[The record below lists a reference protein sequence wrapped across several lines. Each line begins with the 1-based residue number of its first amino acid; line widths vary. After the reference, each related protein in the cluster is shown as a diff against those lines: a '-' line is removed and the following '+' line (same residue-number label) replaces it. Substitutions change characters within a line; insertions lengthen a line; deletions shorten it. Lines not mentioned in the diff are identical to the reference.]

1 MLDARSMGR
10 NGRKV
15 RVAILAMAVLAAA
28 LAPVAEAAGGTL
40 DRIKESGRIA
50 LGYRADA
57 RPFSY
62 KDESGKPAGYS
73 VGLCQ
78 KVADQVKADLG
89 LAALAVEWVPVT
101 VDDRFRA
108 VQEGK
113 IDLLCGAD
121 SATLARRKDVSFSI
135 PIFPGG
141 IGAIVRSDASF
152 RLKEVLSQQKP
163 TRPFWRGSPAQLLEQ
178 QTFSVLKG
186 TTSEAWLAGR
196 IGKLQ
201 IAAKVAPVDSYEAG
215 IKRVLDRS
223 SNVFFGDRAILVDAW
238 RRSASPQDLQVLDR
252 RFSDEAFALALAR
265 GDEEFRLAVDR
276 TLSRYF
282 MSDAFRETFAKSFG
296 TMTDPVST
304 FFHLS
309 ALPE

>member
-1 MLDARSMGR
+1 MSHERSVGPR
-10 NGRKV
+10 GQTTGI
-15 RVAILAMAVLAAA
+15 AILALAVLAAV
-28 LAPVAEAAGGTL
+28 LPPLAEAAGGTL
-40 DRIKESGRIA
+40 DRIREAGRIS
-50 LGYRADA
+50 LGYRVDA
-57 RPFSY
+57 RPFAF

-73 VGLCQ
+73 VALCQ

-89 LAALAVEWVPVT
+89 LATLAVEWVPVT

-121 SATLARRKDVSFSI
+121 SATIARRKDVAFSI
-135 PIFPGG
+135 PTFPGG
-141 IGAIVRSDASF
+141 IGALVRSDASF

-163 TRPFWRGSPAQLLEQ
+163 SRPFWRGSPAQLLEQ

-196 IGKLQ
+196 IGALG
-201 IAAKVAPVDSYEAG
+201 IAAKVSPVESYDAG
-215 IKRVLDRS
+215 IRRVLDRS
-223 SNVFFGDRAILVDAW
+223 TNVFFGDRAILVDAW
-238 RRSASPQDLQVLDR
+238 RRSASAQDLQVLDR
-252 RFSDEAFALALAR
+252 RFTDEAFALALAR
-265 GDEEFRLAVDR
+265 GDEDFRLVVDR
-276 TLSRYF
+276 TLSRLF
-282 MSDAFRETFAKSFG
+282 LSDAFRGLYAKSFG
-296 TMTDPVST
+296 ELTDPVRT

>member
-1 MLDARSMGR
+1 MLHERSACSRGK
-10 NGRKV
+10 GAGI
-15 RVAILAMAVLAAA
+15 AILALAVLATVLPSPAD
-28 LAPVAEAAGGTL
+28 AAGGTL
-40 DRIKESGRIA
+40 DRIKEAGRIN
-50 LGYRADA
+50 LGYRVDA
-57 RPFSY
+57 RPFAF

-73 VGLCQ
+73 VALCQ

-89 LAALAVEWVPVT
+89 IATLAVEWVPVT

-135 PIFPGG
+135 PTFPGG

-152 RLKEVLSQQKP
+152 RLKEVLAQQKP
-163 TRPFWRGSPAQLLEQ
+163 SRPFWRGSPAQLLEQ

-196 IGKLQ
+196 IDKLQ
-201 IAAKVAPVDSYEAG
+201 IAAKVAPVESYETG
-215 IKRVLDRS
+215 IRRVLDRS
-223 SNVFFGDRAILVDAW
+223 TNVFFGDRAILVDTW
-238 RRSASPQDLQVLDR
+238 RRSASAADLQVLDR
-252 RFSDEAFALALAR
+252 RFTDEALALALAR

-282 MSDAFRETFAKSFG
+282 ISDAFRETFTKSFG
-296 TMTDPVST
+296 TMTDPVRT
-304 FFHLS
+304 FFQLS